1 MSCHIIYSVR
11 TLCMSFIIGL
21 IRNLTVFTQISRILQ
36 KKRNKFQLN
45 KILDKLSTILH
56 AAIKSLISWKF
67 IKVPS
72 IIKFY
77 QNQNFFLFRFL
88 TLEGYKKLLSF
99 KFEKNF
105 EIESFERAYSFP
117 RRFYSSRFHFRI
129 ILEWKSFRLN
139 PPFLSPSHCRRASFL
154 HLSKVEI

>member
-1 MSCHIIYSVR
+1 
-11 TLCMSFIIGL
+11 MSFIIGL

-88 TLEGYKKLLSF
+88 TLKGYKKLLSF

-129 ILEWKSFRLN
+129 IFRMEIFSIKPSVSFPLPLSTSIVSASLQGGDLKSDIG
-139 PPFLSPSHCRRASFL
+139 
-154 HLSKVEI
+154 V

>member
-1 MSCHIIYSVR
+1 
-11 TLCMSFIIGL
+11 MSFIIGL

-77 QNQNFFLFRFL
+77 QNQNFFFFRFL
-88 TLEGYKKLLSF
+88 TLEGYKKLL
-99 KFEKNF
+99 
-105 EIESFERAYSFP
+105 
-117 RRFYSSRFHFRI
+117 
-129 ILEWKSFRLN
+129 
-139 PPFLSPSHCRRASFL
+139 
-154 HLSKVEI
+154 